1 MQEYWNGLPFPSP
14 GDLPDPGIE
23 PWSPAWYADALLC
36 EPPGKLQQ
44 MEDMVNAEGKVDA
57 SPGSSEK
64 FPGCDTSFTIPL
76 VFMWIVYLF
85 LSIV

>member
-1 MQEYWNGLPFPSP
+1 
-14 GDLPDPGIE
+14 
-23 PWSPAWYADALLC
+23 
-36 EPPGKLQQ
+36 
-44 MEDMVNAEGKVDA
+44 MEDMVDAEGKVDA

-64 FPGCDTSFTIPL
+64 FPGSDTSFTIPL